1 MKKTFSKILM
11 IAAMAFIACSSDD
24 DAAPTPGHLDMTP
37 ATFAFTAEG
46 GTGTFTV
53 NGGSAF
59 ARSNADW
66 ISIERTSADKNGSTF
81 EIECAA
87 NTQSA
92 DREGKIMVNL
102 AGTYNYVTVTQ
113 VGMPVEEDTQYT
125 FRSAREVSKDMYPG
139 WNLGNTLEA
148 CDYNN
153 LFNNAAGLGSETS
166 WQSTQTSQAVIDAV
180 EAAGFKSV
188 RIPVAWLAGHVSGG
202 SEADPTIDAAWLAR
216 VKQIVDYC
224 INDGLY
230 VVLNDHWDGG
240 WIEMLGFS
248 SDRSS
253 YSAIAEDQ
261 ITARITTLQ
270 SLWTVIANYF
280 RNYDEHLIF
289 AGLNEP
295 FQEYNLFSSR
305 HQVLTPILE
314 RYNKA
319 FVEAVRATGG
329 NNASRILV
337 VQGPSV
343 NIASSCQYM
352 PASHLP
358 EAAGKLMV
366 EVHYYDP
373 GQFCGTFDSTGS
385 GAYYYWGSANHGAN
399 HNPTYGEETYMES
412 QFNNLQSTYTSQ
424 GYPVIIGEYA
434 ALQRTLTAEGTDQA
448 KHDASVKYYYQTL
461 NQYAVNRGIVPFAWD
476 TNDVAGL
483 GKESGS
489 STIINRSSSTVAGTN
504 AMEGIKAGCA
514 AAQWPY

>member
-1 MKKTFSKILM
+1 MAL
-11 IAAMAFIACSSDD
+11 AMVFIACSDD
-24 DAAPTPGHLDMTP
+24 DNAAPAPGSLDITTQ
-37 ATFAFTAEG
+37 ALSFDTEG
-46 GTGTFTV
+46 GTSQFTV
-53 NGGSAF
+53 KGGMAF

-66 ISIERTSADKNGSTF
+66 ITVSREEANKNYSVFSVVCEKNTSTEA
-81 EIECAA
+81 
-87 NTQSA
+87 
-92 DREGKIMVNL
+92 REGQIVVNL
-102 AGTYNYVTVTQ
+102 DGVYNYVKVSQ
-113 VGMPVEEDTQYT
+113 AGVEQEEEKTYT
-125 FRSAREVSKDMYPG
+125 FRTANQIGKEMYPG

-148 CDYNN
+148 CDYGN
-153 LFNNAAGLGSETS
+153 LFTNNGGLGSETS
-166 WQSTQTSQAVIDAV
+166 WQDTKTTQAVIDAV
-180 EAAGFKSV
+180 KAAGFKSV
-188 RIPVAWLAGHVSGG
+188 RLPVSWLAGHVSGG
-202 SEADPTIDAAWLAR
+202 SEADPTIDAEWLAR

-240 WIEMLGFS
+240 WIEVLGFS

-253 YSAIAEDQ
+253 YSAISEEQ
-261 ITARITTLQ
+261 INARITTLQ
-270 SLWTVIANYF
+270 SLWTTLAKAF

-289 AGLNEP
+289 AGMNEP
-295 FQEYNLFSSR
+295 FQEYSLFNSR
-305 HQVLTPILE
+305 HAALTPILE

-329 NNASRILV
+329 NNANRILV

-343 NIASSCQYM
+343 NISSSCQYM

-373 GQFCGTFDSTGS
+373 GQFCGTYDSTGS
-385 GAYYYWGSANHGAN
+385 SAYYYWGSANHGSD
-399 HNPTYGEETYMES
+399 HNPTYGEEAYM
-412 QFNNLQSTYTSQ
+412 QNLFNSLQSTYTSQ

-434 ALQRTLTAEGTDQA
+434 ALQRTLTAAGTDQT

-461 NQYAVNRGIVPFAWD
+461 NSYAVNRGIVPFAWD

-489 STIINRSSSTVAGTN
+489 STIIDRANASVKGTN
-504 AMEGIKAGCA
+504 AMEGITAGCA
-514 AAQWPY
+514 AAAWPY